1 MKFALFA
8 TMLFGL
14 SALAPVASMAQTPAP
29 MGAAATATLTAKI
42 VAIDSASRLVTLQD
56 AKGNTQTIQVGPGV
70 TRFSALKVG
79 DMVTFT
85 YEESVALSIVKAGA
99 AAPMAQATP
108 TVTRAEGA
116 KPGGT
121 ISQTQVATVTI
132 ASIDMTTPS
141 VTVTTQDGKTISML
155 VHDPANL
162 TGLKVGDVVQIT
174 YNQALAISVK

>member
-1 MKFALFA
+1 MRQRRWRRLRPPLRALRA
-8 TMLFGL
+8 T
-14 SALAPVASMAQTPAP
+14 
-29 MGAAATATLTAKI
+29 
-42 VAIDSASRLVTLQD
+42 
-56 AKGNTQTIQVGPGV
+56 
-70 TRFSALKVG
+70 
-79 DMVTFT
+79 
-85 YEESVALSIVKAGA
+85 
-99 AAPMAQATP
+99 
-108 TVTRAEGA
+108 

-174 YNQALAISVK
+174 YSQALAISVK

>member
-1 MKFALFA
+1 
-8 TMLFGL
+8 
-14 SALAPVASMAQTPAP
+14 
-29 MGAAATATLTAKI
+29 
-42 VAIDSASRLVTLQD
+42 VTL
-56 AKGNTQTIQVGPGV
+56 
-70 TRFSALKVG
+70 FSALKVG

-85 YEESVALSIVKAGA
+85 YQESVALSIVKAGA

-121 ISQTQVATVTI
+121 ISQMQVATVTI